1 MRALLLFNPNAT
13 TTDAAVGERVAGA
26 LAEVVDLE
34 VRPTK
39 QRGHATHLAAGAVHE
54 GLDIVFVLGG
64 DGTANEV
71 LQALAGTG
79 VALGVLPGGNTN
91 VLARALGLPNDPIE
105 AAALLADHV
114 RTDRRRTITLGQ
126 VGARYLGFNAG
137 FGFDAAVVRH
147 VEQHEK
153 RKRYLGQ
160 GAFVLG
166 TTLEWL
172 VGSGRAPAATH
183 LRLPD
188 GTTKGPYV
196 ITIVANTDPYT
207 YLRSRPMHVHPQASF
222 DTGLDLLAVR
232 ALPTRQLLRVLLRVF
247 RDGSH
252 TDLDAVD
259 HFHDLDAFD
268 LTHTEPQPLMVDG
281 DYAGEH
287 ATAHF
292 AAVRDAL
299 TVLA

>member
-13 TTDAAVGERVAGA
+13 TTDAGVGERVAVT
-26 LAEVVDLE
+26 LAEVVDLD

-54 GLDIVFVLGG
+54 GADVVFALGG

-71 LQALAGTG
+71 LQALAGTR
-79 VALGVLPGGNTN
+79 VAMGVLPGGSTN
-91 VLARALGLPNDPIE
+91 VLARALGLPNDPL
-105 AAALLADHV
+105 AAADVLADHV
-114 RTDRRRTITLGQ
+114 RTGRRRTITLGK

-147 VEQHEK
+147 VEQHER

-166 TTLEWL
+166 TTLEWF

-188 GTTKGPYV
+188 GTTKGPYA
-196 ITIVANTDPYT
+196 ITIVANADPYT
-207 YLRSRPMHVHPQASF
+207 YLRSRPMHVHPEASF
-222 DTGLDLLAVR
+222 DAGLDLIAVR
-232 ALPTRQLLRVLLRVF
+232 RLPTSQLLRVVLRVF

-252 TDLDAVD
+252 HELDAVD
-259 HFHDLDAFD
+259 HFTDLDAFE
-268 LTHTEPQPLMVDG
+268 LSNPEPQPLMVDG
-281 DYAGEH
+281 DYAGECTF
-287 ATAHF
+287 ARF
-292 AAVRDAL
+292 AAVREAL